1 MCFGQ
6 NKTRRFRNSLK
17 KTDWTPVIETGHYIR
32 DARAMGVS
40 ETATIPVGIDDIA
53 IHFPRLYMD
62 MKDFADLRG
71 ADYGKLSKG
80 LGLEAMAIPDVHED
94 TATMGAMAVM
104 QLIDRNGLDPRTIG
118 RMYLGTESALDG
130 AKPTATYIVDM
141 LTQRYAERFGSD
153 CFQTCDVVDMT
164 FACIGAVDAL
174 HTTLDWVARSN
185 ETDERLGIVIFSDN
199 AKYALESSGE
209 YTQGAGG
216 GAMLIRRNPRLLEIP
231 DCIGVSTTP
240 VHDFFK
246 PRREVSIR
254 SVISNVI
261 QLAQEAGQT
270 VKKGLVERMIRHLPK
285 STVRKLGIFAHGEE
299 KVSVHRDDPIFDG
312 QFSNLCYQN
321 AVRQAFFD
329 FSQKAERAG
338 RIQPATDDPFTEQ
351 WSRIIMHLPYA
362 YQAKRMFP
370 DVFRHDREHTA
381 MWEDVVAS
389 IGPMPER
396 PEVENKET
404 LAAWEREKD
413 SYRRQI
419 SKTPQY
425 TEFHAS
431 RIEKGQR
438 ASSLIGNQYTGS
450 IFLALMS
457 TFESDLE
464 DNSNL
469 DNALLGMCGYGSG
482 AKAKVFEGKVSPRW
496 REVVATWRLFERL
509 AGRMAIDHVTYE
521 NLHKGT
527 QDNSVIEPKG
537 EFALVDIGEEGVE
550 EGARRY
556 RWIKA

>member
-1 MCFGQ
+1 MPS
-6 NKTRRFRNSLK
+6 NT
-17 KTDWTPVIETGHYIR
+17 V
-32 DARAMGVS
+32 
-40 ETATIPVGIDDIA
+40 PVGIDDIA

-104 QLIDRNGLDPRTIG
+104 QLIDRNGLNPRDIG

-141 LTQRYAERFGSD
+141 LTQRYGERFCDD

-174 HTTLDWVARSN
+174 HTTLDWVARSDD
-185 ETDERLGIVIFSDN
+185 DEERIGIVIFSDN

-216 GAMLIRRNPRLLEIP
+216 GALLIRRNPRLLEIP

-246 PRREVSIR
+246 PRREVTIR
-254 SVISNVI
+254 SVISNVL

-299 KVSVHRDDPIFDG
+299 KVSVHRDDPVFDG

-321 AVRQAFFD
+321 AVRQAFHD
-329 FSQKAERAG
+329 FRNKAVRRG
-338 RIQPATDDPFTEQ
+338 RIDLEMDQPFTVQ
-351 WSRIIMHLPYA
+351 WERIIMHLPYA

-370 DVFRHDREHTA
+370 DVFRHDRKDTP
-381 MWEDVVAS
+381 MWQEIIEN
-389 IGPMPER
+389 IGEMP
-396 PEVENKET
+396 PEPSDQSKEA
-404 LAAWEREKD
+404 LAAWEAEKD
-413 SYRRQI
+413 AYRRSI
-419 SKTPQY
+419 SKTSQY
-425 TEFHAS
+425 IAFHSS

-464 DNSNL
+464 DNTNL
-469 DNALLGMCGYGSG
+469 DNVLFGMCGYGSG
-482 AKAKVFEGKVSPRW
+482 AKAKVFEGRVNPRW
-496 REVVATWRLFERL
+496 REVVAGWHLFERL
-509 AGRMAIDHVTYE
+509 AARVAIDHITYE

-527 QDNSVIEPKG
+527 QDTSVIEPNG
-537 EFALVDIGEEGVE
+537 EFALVEIGDEGVD

-556 RWIKA
+556 RWVKA

>member
-1 MCFGQ
+1 
-6 NKTRRFRNSLK
+6 
-17 KTDWTPVIETGHYIR
+17 
-32 DARAMGVS
+32 VS
-40 ETATIPVGIDDIA
+40 EASETPVGIDDIA
-53 IHFPRLYMD
+53 LHFPRLYMD

-104 QLIDRNGLDPRTIG
+104 QVIDRNGIDPRTIG

-141 LTQRYAERFGSD
+141 LTQRYAERFGED
-153 CFQTCDVVDMT
+153 CFRTCDVVDMT

-185 ETDERLGIVIFSDN
+185 ENDERLGIVIFSDN

-216 GAMLIRRNPRLLEIP
+216 GALLIRRNPRLLEIP

-254 SVISNVI
+254 SVISNVL

-299 KVSVHRDDPIFDG
+299 KVSVHRDDPVFDG

-329 FSQKAERAG
+329 FSKKAERDG
-338 RIQPATDDPFTEQ
+338 RIKTETDKPFTEQ

-370 DVFRHDREHTA
+370 DVFRHDRERTP
-381 MWEDVVAS
+381 MWNDVVDA
-389 IGPMPER
+389 IGPMPPQ
-396 PEVENKET
+396 PESNDPESLV
-404 LAAWEREKD
+404 AWEREKD
-413 SYRRQI
+413 AYRRQI

-469 DNALLGMCGYGSG
+469 DNAMFGMCGYGSG
-482 AKAKVFEGKVSPRW
+482 AKAKVFEGKVNPRW
-496 REVVATWRLFERL
+496 REVVASWHLFERL

-527 QDNSVIEPKG
+527 RDNSVIEPKG
-537 EFALVDIGEEGVE
+537 EFALVDIGEEGVD

-556 RWIKA
+556 RWVKA